1 MVVLK
6 KKKGKQFIVRT
17 KTWIENADGDLLFGR
32 GKTELLEL
40 IGQTGSLLH
49 ASKLMGINYKKA
61 WMHLQTLQKNSQEI
75 LVSTRQGRSKES
87 GTKLT
92 PRAMELMENYSILQ
106 KDIEEYAN
114 KRFKELFLK
123 GKK

>member
-1 MVVLK
+1 DQAQSPTKANNFNIGTRISYLANDYNTFIFDIDFSRNHYDN
-6 KKKGKQFIVRT
+6 KQ
-17 KTWIENADGDLLFGR
+17 
-32 GKTELLEL
+32 
-40 IGQTGSLLH
+40 GQLGTITS
-49 ASKLMGINYKKA
+49 
-61 WMHLQTLQKNSQEI
+61 

>member
-1 MVVLK
+1 MLLNLWGLIIK
-6 KKKGKQFIVRT
+6 KLGCIYKP
-17 KTWIENADGDLLFGR
+17 
-32 GKTELLEL
+32 
-40 IGQTGSLLH
+40 
-49 ASKLMGINYKKA
+49 YKKI
-61 WMHLQTLQKNSQEI
+61 QEI

-92 PRAMELMENYSILQ
+92 PRALELMENYSILQ